1 MNWLKGP
8 TSKKYRNNL
17 FKILLISILVVAIL
31 QLIYITGGTKM
42 VFVQLLYIPII
53 LSSLFWGTYSGLI
66 AGVVCGILVGPFIPL
81 DVPNGIMQDPIN
93 WISRLLIFSLIG
105 FLTGYMFERINRL
118 NLKSPF
124 YNLPN
129 AQKLLRDIEERSKS
143 KEKFKL
149 FSIKLTNLNDIEKY
163 VDNKLVFAIV
173 DNLAKKLSHCCGRN
187 AIYSYEKD
195 ELIILACKSCNY
207 DYEEKIKEILEDYF
221 DFPVSMG
228 GI

>member
-93 WISRLLIFSLIG
+93 WISRLLIF
-105 FLTGYMFERINRL
+105 
-118 NLKSPF
+118 
-124 YNLPN
+124 
-129 AQKLLRDIEERSKS
+129 
-143 KEKFKL
+143 
-149 FSIKLTNLNDIEKY
+149 
-163 VDNKLVFAIV
+163 
-173 DNLAKKLSHCCGRN
+173 
-187 AIYSYEKD
+187 
-195 ELIILACKSCNY
+195 
-207 DYEEKIKEILEDYF
+207 
-221 DFPVSMG
+221 
-228 GI
+228 